1 MPNISTHINFIRI
14 LTNKH
19 FDAFDIKFLI
29 LGSIAPNYY
38 SIFNDIP
45 KECLSHFKENQN
57 DKCDLTKFKLNL
69 SNKSL
74 SYSEESFA
82 MGYYIH
88 LWLDNYFDTNIEKFF
103 LSKYNLRTLDSHVII
118 NENIKNYDIKSIV
131 DFISKITV
139 IETPFKDFLPIKL
152 NK

>member
-1 MPNISTHINFIRI
+1 MEHLPLKYYNIVHHYQF
-14 LTNKH
+14 
-19 FDAFDIKFLI
+19 FL
-29 LGSIAPNYY
+29 LVYQLQM
-38 SIFNDIP
+38 
-45 KECLSHFKENQN
+45 E
-57 DKCDLTKFKLNL
+57 LNL

-88 LWLDNYFDTNIEKFF
+88 RWLDNYFDTNIEKFF

-131 DFISKITV
+131 DFISKITAY
-139 IETPFKDFLPIKL
+139 LL
-152 NK
+152 

>member
-69 SNKSL
+69 SFNSYNICNKQT
-74 SYSEESFA
+74 ESGPPDIA
-82 MGYYIH
+82 
-88 LWLDNYFDTNIEKFF
+88 TNI
-103 LSKYNLRTLDSHVII
+103 
-118 NENIKNYDIKSIV
+118 
-131 DFISKITV
+131 
-139 IETPFKDFLPIKL
+139 
-152 NK
+152 